1 MICHI
6 FALVHEHLH
15 GDDYLGPSEG
25 IRGPATQ
32 SHASEKQKTGSKRR
46 LYLNVTSMGK
56 FQTKLSSTLSEE
68 VETCSRWMSEEVTR
82 SSG

>member
-6 FALVHEHLH
+6 FALAHEHLH
-15 GDDYLGPSEG
+15 GDDYLRPSEG
-25 IRGPATQ
+25 IRGPVTQ
-32 SHASEKQKTGSKRR
+32 SHASEKQKTRSKRR

>member
-1 MICHI
+1 M
-6 FALVHEHLH
+6 HEHLH

-25 IRGPATQ
+25 IGRPATQ
-32 SHASEKQKTGSKRR
+32 SHASEKQKTRSKRL

-68 VETCSRWMSEEVTR
+68 VETCSRRMSEEVTS